1 MGVNSTL
8 KITGE
13 LKFICSTGDY
23 KTVTSTFCIRRRC
36 YNVATNSSDL
46 TLISYHNHRL
56 WAWNA
61 ESWNGYSPLSI
72 PRLIF
77 LQENS
82 YGSTLESRIQ
92 SVVKGTDLQ
101 NRLRDF
107 IDK

>member
-1 MGVNSTL
+1 MVLLFSIDLPIITLLVNDQTRIERGFDKL
-8 KITGE
+8 YLNAWE

-72 PRLIF
+72 P
-77 LQENS
+77 
-82 YGSTLESRIQ
+82 
-92 SVVKGTDLQ
+92 
-101 NRLRDF
+101 
-107 IDK
+107 